1 MPQPHPKFER
11 PSDPIVAQNS
21 FRQQTYAPQVW
32 PAFAEAKV
40 HLPQP
45 ILPDHEDWVALYWRA
60 WELAWQNLRQ
70 PQPDSGFV
78 ANHLQAV
85 TDGYLFMWDSAF
97 MSQFG
102 LYGRRAFDF
111 VGNLDNLYAKQ
122 HDDGFICRQI
132 DLASGQDFF
141 YPFDPNGTGPN
152 ILAWAEW
159 RQYRFTGDDG
169 RLAKI
174 FPPLVAYH
182 RWCQANRSWPNG
194 LYWATGHSSGLSNQ
208 PRVPNSSLHHRHWS
222 WVDAA
227 MQAALSSLVLA
238 QMATLLKEA
247 ALANELEAEHAHLNE
262 LINKYHWNEA
272 AHFYQDVD
280 ADGRFSQVKSIAAY
294 WGLLDTGL
302 IPETRLE
309 LFVQA
314 LRENWAFKLAHRVP
328 SQSADSEGYN
338 FETGNYWRGSVWP
351 ATNFMVLRGLR
362 QIGQH
367 GLAHEIAVNHLTN
380 VAQVYAQTGAFWE
393 NYAPETAA
401 PGDPAAESPIGMA
414 GLSPIAILLEDVI
427 GLSVDWPQR
436 RVFWDRRLDCERP
449 YGIANY
455 PLGPDGTLTLVADAQ
470 KLTLTTDVPFT
481 LTLRDAHQSMQT
493 AVPSGT
499 TEIDLE

>member
-159 RQYRFTGDDG
+159 RQYRFTG
-169 RLAKI
+169 
-174 FPPLVAYH
+174 
-182 RWCQANRSWPNG
+182 
-194 LYWATGHSSGLSNQ
+194 
-208 PRVPNSSLHHRHWS
+208 
-222 WVDAA
+222 
-227 MQAALSSLVLA
+227 M
-238 QMATLLKEA
+238 
-247 ALANELEAEHAHLNE
+247 
-262 LINKYHWNEA
+262 
-272 AHFYQDVD
+272 
-280 ADGRFSQVKSIAAY
+280 
-294 WGLLDTGL
+294 
-302 IPETRLE
+302 
-309 LFVQA
+309 
-314 LRENWAFKLAHRVP
+314 
-328 SQSADSEGYN
+328 
-338 FETGNYWRGSVWP
+338 
-351 ATNFMVLRGLR
+351 
-362 QIGQH
+362 
-367 GLAHEIAVNHLTN
+367 
-380 VAQVYAQTGAFWE
+380 
-393 NYAPETAA
+393 
-401 PGDPAAESPIGMA
+401 
-414 GLSPIAILLEDVI
+414 
-427 GLSVDWPQR
+427 
-436 RVFWDRRLDCERP
+436 
-449 YGIANY
+449 
-455 PLGPDGTLTLVADAQ
+455 
-470 KLTLTTDVPFT
+470 
-481 LTLRDAHQSMQT
+481 T
-493 AVPSGT
+493 AV
-499 TEIDLE
+499 